1 MPAEPIDEALIPEA
15 APAVPLSGLLR
26 DSSLYFLGNVAFKII
41 GFIMIPFYA
50 HFLSPEESGVL
61 NLIELA
67 IQIVAILFGL
77 QAAGAALARIWHDQ
91 TDATSRHAT
100 VSTAIIGL
108 GLTAA
113 AVSALAAMFAVPLA
127 AAVNLGGQA
136 GLLRLAFCAMFF
148 SSLGEMALVYER
160 MQNRARF
167 FLAYSTTTL
176 VVTLSLN
183 IVLIGYFRF
192 GVAGFICAKLAVS
205 MVGSLVLLTRI
216 FQENGAAFRPA
227 LAEKLARFA
236 APLVVSGLA
245 YFAIHFSDRLF
256 LAHTSKAQVGVYS
269 LAYNFAFLISVIIGD
284 SFTKVWNVSLYS
296 YASGEGYEA
305 RLAQVGRWLIFVLG
319 LSAIG
324 LSLFARDVLT
334 LMVPTSYYP
343 PAFMLPLLVF
353 GYFLREVGDF
363 FNSTLLVGKG
373 SGLVGR
379 IAVLGALLNLALN
392 ALLIPAH
399 GIWGAACATFLTW
412 AIYCAVCWIYAA
424 RRHRIPITAEPFT
437 LILAFSGAALLA
449 RAGLAAATAP
459 ANLALDCALLAIF
472 IAAASIFCLRATERR
487 EAYRAARRVA
497 TALGLR
503 RK

>member
-1 MPAEPIDEALIPEA
+1 MPAEPIDESLIPEA
-15 APAVPLSGLLR
+15 APAAPLAGLLR
-26 DSSLYFLGNVAFKII
+26 DSSLYFLGNVAFKVI

-67 IQIVAILFGL
+67 IQIVAIVFGL

-91 TDATSRHAT
+91 TDSQARRAT

-108 GLTAA
+108 AAAAA
-113 AVSALAAMFAVPLA
+113 AVSLLAGVFAGTLA
-127 AAVNLGGQA
+127 GWLNLGGQA
-136 GLLRLAFCAMFF
+136 NLLRLAFGAMFF

-167 FLAYSTTTL
+167 YLAYSLTTL

-183 IVLIGYFRF
+183 IALIGFFHF
-192 GVAGFICAKLAVS
+192 GVAGFICGKLAIAV
-205 MVGSLVLLTRI
+205 VGSLFLLARI
-216 FQENGAAFRPA
+216 VRENGAAFRLA
-227 LAEKLARFA
+227 LAGKLARFA
-236 APLVVSGLA
+236 GPLIVSGLA

-256 LAHTSKAQVGVYS
+256 LAHTSKAQVGIYS

-305 RLAQVGRWLIFVLG
+305 RLAQIGRWLIFVLG
-319 LSAIG
+319 ISAIG
-324 LSLFARDVLT
+324 ISLFARDVLI
-334 LMVPTSYYP
+334 LMVPSSYFP
-343 PAFMLPLLVF
+343 PSFMLPVLVF

-363 FNSTLLVGKG
+363 FNSTLLVGKS

-392 ALLIPAH
+392 AVLIPAH
-399 GIWGAACATFLTW
+399 GIWGAAVATFLTW
-412 AIYCAVCWIYAA
+412 AAYCAVSWLHAA
-424 RRHRIPITAEPFT
+424 RRHSLPITIGALT
-437 LILAFSGAALLA
+437 RILAFSGAALLA
-449 RAGLAAATAP
+449 RAALDSADRSG
-459 ANLALDCALLAIF
+459 NLALDCGLFAIF
-472 IAAASIFCLRATERR
+472 VAVTSVFYLRTAERR
-487 EAYRAARRVA
+487 EAFDAARRVA
-497 TALGLR
+497 ALVR
-503 RK
+503 